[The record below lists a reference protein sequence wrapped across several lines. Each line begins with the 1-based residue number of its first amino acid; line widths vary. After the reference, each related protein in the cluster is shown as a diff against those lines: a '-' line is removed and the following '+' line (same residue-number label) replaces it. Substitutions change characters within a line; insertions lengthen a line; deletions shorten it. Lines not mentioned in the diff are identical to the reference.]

1 MVSYIE
7 TWFSELPV
15 ITKGLFLIYLITG
28 IIAAFWP
35 SFTVHNYFLFNSNRI
50 SIRLTSFLYI
60 GNFMSVGFWYELI
73 LFVIYSK
80 SLEYEYLHFNSRKYY
95 FVCLLFGTLIIL
107 FLSLLKPLETY
118 FLSESFVFYIIYLF
132 NNYKNPNGT
141 TVFLP
146 ALSIENKYMTVFLI
160 LVGAVFRYFWWTEYF
175 IGITAG
181 YIFMKL
187 EQVGIVRDILGYF

>member
-1 MVSYIE
+1 
-7 TWFSELPV
+7 
-15 ITKGLFLIYLITG
+15 
-28 IIAAFWP
+28 
-35 SFTVHNYFLFNSNRI
+35 
-50 SIRLTSFLYI
+50 
-60 GNFMSVGFWYELI
+60 MSVGFWYELI